1 MSAVAA
7 AIISSKY
14 TTAAFSSSR
23 QRQCRPVE
31 VWLNRHV
38 VDGEIVVAD
47 DADATDADTTDTPA
61 HVSTRIA
68 FLSKVVSAATSLFA
82 TPTILF
88 SAPPSSIAAEY
99 SSELATTRIEL
110 TVDTEY
116 LIRVLKYFDGD
127 MRKVLGVLVRAP
139 QTTLEIE
146 PPAKKRTNPNVLSPR
161 DAILRALYS
170 YKSPEDYATQASWL
184 KVDEPD
190 RGWVEFLTKKRYKIY
205 LPSIGSD
212 DNNKDENG
220 MLEVTIQSTN
230 IQLSNL
236 EAALG
241 VVVLSYP
248 LAYSYY
254 NYESF
259 IEEKEKAAKKA
270 QLAAKNNAVKDGAVK
285 KDKKAQKNENAVI
298 DSTNLENRQ
307 PVTQPVEEQSQT
319 KIGEV
324 SASDID
330 AGAKYAIDDHPG
342 AAVPDLQ
349 LDSSI
354 ASPEQEQEQHPPNS
368 NPLST
373 ISETYLQN
381 EELQYYDKVHNED
394 TAIEQQ
400 WLMSQTD
407 PALGINE
414 LEQLVAVAAAAAAK
428 TPFKDMNDYANVVEQ
443 QQKLIKMAAGPADQ
457 DVNEL
462 EQLVAAAASSQQ
474 TANTNDE
481 AYYLNDSTLE
491 LPETVA
497 SDTVEVEDSIDFPSR
512 QNNNRWASSLRSLVE
527 NMNPRRGGPMSN
539 NNYLDTL

>member
-47 DADATDADTTDTPA
+47 DADADTTDAPA

-68 FLSKVVSAATSLFA
+68 FLSKVVAATTSLSA
-82 TPTILF
+82 TIIF
-88 SAPPSSIAAEY
+88 SAPPSSIAAENF
-99 SSELATTRIEL
+99 SEFATTRIEL
-110 TVDTEY
+110 TVDTDY
-116 LIRVLKYFDGD
+116 LIRVLEYFDGD

-139 QTTLEIE
+139 QTTVEIE
-146 PPAKKRTNPNVLSPR
+146 PPPAKKGTNPNALSPR

-170 YKSPEDYATQASWL
+170 YKAPEDYATQASWL

-298 DSTNLENRQ
+298 DSTKLENRQ

-319 KIGEV
+319 KIPG
-324 SASDID
+324 
-330 AGAKYAIDDHPG
+330 KYL
-342 AAVPDLQ
+342 LQ
-349 LDSSI
+349 
-354 ASPEQEQEQHPPNS
+354 
-368 NPLST
+368 
-373 ISETYLQN
+373 IS
-381 EELQYYDKVHNED
+381 
-394 TAIEQQ
+394 
-400 WLMSQTD
+400 M
-407 PALGINE
+407 
-414 LEQLVAVAAAAAAK
+414 
-428 TPFKDMNDYANVVEQ
+428 
-443 QQKLIKMAAGPADQ
+443 
-457 DVNEL
+457 
-462 EQLVAAAASSQQ
+462 
-474 TANTNDE
+474 
-481 AYYLNDSTLE
+481 
-491 LPETVA
+491 
-497 SDTVEVEDSIDFPSR
+497 
-512 QNNNRWASSLRSLVE
+512 
-527 NMNPRRGGPMSN
+527 
-539 NNYLDTL
+539 